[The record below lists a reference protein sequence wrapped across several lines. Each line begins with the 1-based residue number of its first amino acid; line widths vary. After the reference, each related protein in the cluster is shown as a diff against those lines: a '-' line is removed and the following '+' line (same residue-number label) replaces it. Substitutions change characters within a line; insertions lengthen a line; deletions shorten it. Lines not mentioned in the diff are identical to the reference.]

1 MSSKKFGAKRSGLVI
16 KRKSSPPNQNE
27 NTKLFKEIE
36 WYRNQLDRIQWQK
49 DQPNSDK
56 IASMAA
62 TIAAPHPQMK
72 VAKAVERAFEIFTY
86 TQSFVR
92 DKLAPI
98 EDETIKDVLSNSS
111 SFWRIGAWPL
121 RADGSP
127 YQNRSLNQFLRLFI
141 PFKNDSERQQIYLEF
156 LRDNPGG
163 RKRSIEG
170 AKEILKTHSG
180 KKFTSSDHEKI
191 SKTLVEW
198 WMKHPKYNALKFP
211 ERSLGHDALKNLTD
225 KKDGCS

>member
-1 MSSKKFGAKRSGLVI
+1 MPSKKFGAKRSGLVI

-27 NTKLFKEIE
+27 NTELFKEIE
-36 WYRNQLDRIQWQK
+36 WYRDQLDRIQWQN

-62 TIAAPHPQMK
+62 TIAAHHPQMK
-72 VAKAVERAFEIFTY
+72 VEKAVERAFEIFTY

-92 DKLAPI
+92 DKLKPT
-98 EDETIKDVLSNSS
+98 ENETIRQVLANSS

-121 RADGSP
+121 RADGSL

-141 PFKNDSERQQIYLEF
+141 PYKNDSERQQIYLAF

-163 RKRSIEG
+163 RKRSIQG
-170 AKEILKTHSG
+170 AKKLLKTHSG
-180 KKFTSSDHEKI
+180 KRFTSSDHEKI

-211 ERSLGHDALKNLTD
+211 ESSLGHRALQNLTD
-225 KKDGCS
+225 